1 VEQVVLPMLAQY
13 EGVLS
18 WRNDEINLLVPQG
31 ETELIQQLLE
41 SQSTGN

>member
-1 VEQVVLPMLAQY
+1 MLAEY

-18 WRNDEINLLVPQG
+18 WRNGEINLLVPQG

-41 SQSTGN
+41 SQQPGN